1 METNWMWCSESTR
14 SLGETFNLWPLT
26 VMHSCAVN
34 RDCARRPASRV
45 VAFMILPG
53 KRDSIVFFVFFIL
66 YVIFPFPRSL
76 CKRKEKV
83 SNTFR
88 SLLSEFSRV
97 LFLNSSGNRQ
107 SPPPFKSATQKYV
120 NFRLSWVKRISA
132 LTAILGPHY
141 SGISQNRV
149 LVGSQLSGPPYGKID
164 LGVIKRTVAFSN
176 NSNLP
181 CLIKRAMLALA
192 LTSPMSDCRA
202 RKEKKR
208 GKKSKYICRN
218 PKSRVHLSFDKA
230 WEQTDVQR
238 YRSKQ
243 RDLIHEHPV

>member
-1 METNWMWCSESTR
+1 MWCSESTR

-53 KRDSIVFFVFFIL
+53 KRDSIVFLSFLYYMWYFRFPDPFVREKKKLATRSEVCFQN
-66 YVIFPFPRSL
+66 FPESCFLTLLGIANPRPH
-76 CKRKEKV
+76 
-83 SNTFR
+83 
-88 SLLSEFSRV
+88 
-97 LFLNSSGNRQ
+97 LNQPHRNI
-107 SPPPFKSATQKYV
+107 

-141 SGISQNRV
+141 SGISQNQV
-149 LVGSQLSGPPYGKID
+149 LVGSQLSGPPYGQID

-208 GKKSKYICRN
+208 GGGGIKICM
-218 PKSRVHLSFDKA
+218 
-230 WEQTDVQR
+230 
-238 YRSKQ
+238 
-243 RDLIHEHPV
+243 